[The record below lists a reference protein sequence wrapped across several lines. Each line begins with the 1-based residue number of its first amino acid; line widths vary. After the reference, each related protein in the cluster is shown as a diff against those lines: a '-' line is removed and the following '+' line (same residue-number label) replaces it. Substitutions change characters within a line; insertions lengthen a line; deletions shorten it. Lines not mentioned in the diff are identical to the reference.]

1 MNISKK
7 LKTIPRLIDV
17 QDVLQSGNKS
27 NLQKNI
33 PSMIHFLFK
42 SLFLHLYVHVF
53 MCIITQNPSLILL
66 TFGKERET
74 ICII

>member
-7 LKTIPRLIDV
+7 LKKIPRLIDV
-17 QDVLQSGNKS
+17 QDALQSGNKS

-33 PSMIHFLFK
+33 PSMIYFLFK

-66 TFGKERET
+66 TFGRERET